1 LNIFMTQ
8 VVRIVI
14 VGGSIAG
21 LLLATRLGDGL
32 GTTGRASVTPIDRYP
47 ARSIDYDVPVPYLG
61 SHANYFQRAGS
72 DLPPPFRRQ
81 PAAGRNLQ
89 YMLYRRHRQAL
100 HGFRKATLL
109 WTAARINSLVQPKIR
124 MT

>member
-1 LNIFMTQ
+1 MAQ

-21 LLLATRLGDGL
+21 LLMATKLGDRL
-32 GTTGRASVTPIDRYP
+32 GTTGRASVTLIDRSP
-47 ARSIDYDVPVPYLG
+47 ARSVDRDALAPYLH
-61 SHANYFQRAGS
+61 SDTNYFRRAES
-72 DLPPPFRRQ
+72 DRSLPLRRQ
-81 PAAGRNLQ
+81 PAASRNLQ
-89 YMLYRRHRQAL
+89 YMLYRRHQQVL

-109 WTAARINSLVQPKIR
+109 WTAARINGLVQPKIR